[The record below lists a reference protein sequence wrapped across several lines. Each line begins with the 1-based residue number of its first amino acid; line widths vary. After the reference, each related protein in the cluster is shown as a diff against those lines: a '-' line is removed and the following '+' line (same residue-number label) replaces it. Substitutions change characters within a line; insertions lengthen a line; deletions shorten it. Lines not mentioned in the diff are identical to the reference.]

1 MILDKIAAD
10 TRIRVEEAK
19 KAVSP
24 EEMKARALQ
33 MNSSTGFP
41 FEKVFQAP
49 GLHFICE
56 VKKASPSKGL
66 IAADFPYVEIARE
79 YERAGAGAISVLTE
93 PHFFQ
98 GSNEYLREIRGAV
111 SLPILRKDFTI
122 DSYQIYE
129 AKTIG
134 ADAVLLIAALLDGA
148 AIQEYIY
155 LCDILGLSA
164 LVEVHDESEL
174 MTAVHAGARLV
185 GVNNRNLKDFTVN
198 LGNSLRLREL
208 APRKIPF
215 IAESGIKT
223 SEDVARLYNKGVNG
237 ILVGETLMR
246 AQDKGAM
253 LRTLAA
259 GGGCMNEN

>member
-19 KAVSP
+19 RAVP
-24 EEMKARALQ
+24 FEEMKARALALC
-33 MNSSTGFP
+33 STPSFP

-66 IAADFPYVEIARE
+66 IAADFPYVEIAKE
-79 YERAGAGAISVLTE
+79 YERAGAAAVSVLTE

-98 GSNEYLREIRGAV
+98 GSNEYLREIRNAV
-111 SLPILRKDFTI
+111 SIPILRKDFTI
-122 DSYQIYE
+122 DAYQIYE

-148 AIQEYIY
+148 AIQEYLY
-155 LCDILGLSA
+155 LCDSLGLSA

-174 MTAVHAGARLV
+174 MTAVHAGARLI
-185 GVNNRNLKDFTVN
+185 GVNNRNLKDFTVSLN
-198 LGNSLRLREL
+198 NSLRLRNM
-208 APRKIPF
+208 APGEIPF

-223 SEDVARLYNKGVNG
+223 SEDVSRLYHKGVNG

-246 AQDKGAM
+246 AEDKGAM
-253 LRTLAA
+253 LRTLAS
-259 GGGCMNEN
+259 GCA